1 MMAIRS
7 RSAGKRRVGLKKPT
21 KRVILQT
28 SKTVV
33 VTVTASDARGE
44 FSNWISEVKYG
55 HKWLVLE
62 RHGKAAVAMVPVA
75 DLKVLRDLEDKIDLE
90 AARGALS
97 EAGDSSWESVKAKLG
112 L

>member
-1 MMAIRS
+1 MATVSKMR
-7 RSAGKRRVGLKKPT
+7 GKRSGSSKQPT
-21 KRVILQT
+21 KRAGSQT

-33 VTVTASDARGE
+33 VTVSASDARGE

-90 AARGALS
+90 AAREALS
-97 EAGDSSWESVKAKLG
+97 EAGESSWEAVKAKLG